1 MTSATAV
8 SNAAEGGRGVALER
22 LWPASLAVVMLMA
35 IALGGS
41 SQAESLAFRLFQL
54 LAAGILGVAL
64 FRLAGAHLSLVQFL
78 AVLLAAMW
86 ILLVVIHLVPLP
98 FGLASGFPG
107 RAHVVTVFSV
117 AGIPEQWIPL
127 SLDAGATAAV
137 LLALMPP
144 LALFLAVLTANSR
157 TRWLLAGVI
166 MVGVTANVMLGLG
179 QRFQGPNSSLYLYE
193 IANFGSATGFF
204 SNRNNFA
211 MLLCVAIPLIWALTH
226 RLMRDFG
233 TQRLLVLAGGAVT
246 MGIVFVGLAVSNS
259 RSGILLG
266 MLALTLSTAMVWSPP
281 GSSQRPARSRLS
293 LLAILGAALIVG
305 QFGMIGLLRIAET
318 DPLAEYR
325 VRIGEVTLRAAADFA
340 PLGSGFGTFPAIYA
354 MYETPATMLS
364 SYVNHAHNDWLEL
377 WLEGGVPA
385 ALLLALFLA
394 IFIWQ
399 AVRVWN
405 PKGPY
410 ASHVLPRA
418 ASVGALV
425 LLVHSVVEFPLRMP
439 ALACVFAYLLAVML
453 TPYFHVDTEGRKT
466 VRRQKNEPRPAR
478 PGPAKVVA
486 PPVFRVAEKSGA
498 DRRVGR

>member
-1 MTSATAV
+1 MTSAAAV
-8 SNAAEGGRGVALER
+8 GNVAKEGRGAALER
-22 LWPASLAVVMLMA
+22 LWPLALALVMLMA

-41 SQAESLAFRLFQL
+41 SQAESLAFRLFQFM
-54 LAAGILGVAL
+54 AAGILGVAL
-64 FRLAGAHLSLVQFL
+64 FRLAGAQLSLVQFL

-98 FGLASGFPG
+98 FEVASGLAG
-107 RAHVVTVFSV
+107 REHVRTAFSV
-117 AGIPEQWIPL
+117 AGIPEQWTPL
-127 SLDAGATAAV
+127 SLDSGATAGV

-144 LALFLAVLTANSR
+144 LALFLAVLTASSR
-157 TRWLLAGVI
+157 TRWLLAGAI
-166 MVGVTANVMLGLG
+166 MVGVAANVMLGLG
-179 QRFQGPNSSLYLYE
+179 QRFQGRDSSLYLYE
-193 IANFGSATGFF
+193 ISNFGLATGFF

-233 TQRLLVLAGGAVT
+233 AQRLLVLAGGIVT
-246 MGIVFVGLAVSNS
+246 MGIVFVGLAVSSS
-259 RSGILLG
+259 RSGILFG

-281 GSSQRPARSRLS
+281 GSSKGPARSRLS
-293 LLAILGAALIVG
+293 LLAILGAALVVG

-340 PLGSGFGTFPAIYA
+340 PLGSGFGTFSAVYA

-364 SYVNHAHNDWLEL
+364 NYVNHAHNDWLEL

-385 ALLLALFLA
+385 ALLLAFFLA
-394 IFIWQ
+394 LFIWQ

-410 ASHVLPRA
+410 ASHILPRA

-425 LLVHSVVEFPLRMP
+425 LLVHSAVEFPLRMP

-453 TPYFHVDTEGRKT
+453 TPYFHIDTEGRKP
-466 VRRQKNEPRPAR
+466 VRRQRNEPLPAR
-478 PGPAKVVA
+478 PAPGKVVQ
-486 PPVFRVAEKSGA
+486 PPVFRVAEKTGA
-498 DRRVGR
+498 ERKMGR

>member
-1 MTSATAV
+1 MTSVTAV
-8 SNAAEGGRGVALER
+8 GNVAEVGRINALKR
-22 LWPASLAVVMLMA
+22 LWPLALALVMLMA

-54 LAAGILGVAL
+54 MAAGILGVAL
-64 FRLAGAHLSLVQFL
+64 FRLAGSRLSLVQFL
-78 AVLLAAMW
+78 AVLLAAVW
-86 ILLVVIHLVPLP
+86 ILLVVSHLVPLP
-98 FGLASGFPG
+98 FELASGLPG
-107 RAHVVTVFSV
+107 REHVATVFAV
-117 AGIPEQWIPL
+117 AGIPEQWNPL
-127 SLDAGATAAV
+127 SLDAGATAGV

-144 LALFLAVLTANSR
+144 LAFFLAVLTASSR
-157 TRWLLAGVI
+157 IRWLLAGVI
-166 MVGVTANVMLGLG
+166 LAGAAANVMLGLG

-193 IANFGSATGFF
+193 ISNFGLATGFF

-233 TQRLLVLAGGAVT
+233 TQRLLVLAGGLVT
-246 MGIVFVGLAVSNS
+246 MGIVFVGLAVSSS

-281 GSSQRPARSRLS
+281 GSSQGPARWRLS

-340 PLGSGFGTFPAIYA
+340 PLGSGFGTFPAVYA

-364 SYVNHAHNDWLEL
+364 NYVNHAHNDWLEL
-377 WLEGGVPA
+377 WLEGGIPA

-394 IFIWQ
+394 LFVWQ

-410 ASHVLPRA
+410 ASHILPRA
-418 ASVGALV
+418 ASVSALV
-425 LLVHSVVEFPLRMP
+425 LLVHSAIEFPLRMP
-439 ALACVFAYLLAVML
+439 ALACVFAYLLAIML
-453 TPYFHVDTEGRKT
+453 TPYFHVDTEGRKP
-466 VRRQKNEPRPAR
+466 VRRRKTESLPMRHM
-478 PGPAKVVA
+478 PGKIVQ
-486 PPVFRVAEKSGA
+486 PPVFWVAEKSGA
-498 DRRVGR
+498 DRKVGR